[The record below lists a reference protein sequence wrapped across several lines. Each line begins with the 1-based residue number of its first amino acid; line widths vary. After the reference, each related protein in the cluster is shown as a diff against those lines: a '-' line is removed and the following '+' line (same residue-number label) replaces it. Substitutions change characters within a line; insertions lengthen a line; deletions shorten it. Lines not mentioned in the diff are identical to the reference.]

1 MTEEER
7 TNQLFRSLRDL
18 YRDEFIW
25 RIRVIFSF
33 KSIRWRCWSLIQLN
47 LQITPM
53 RFCLYSPRGRCLPPT
68 LLWNAAL
75 QLQSWNP
82 CTPPAWLRGEAWKS
96 WAVRTA
102 PQNQKK
108 RSKLDH
114 LWEMAKQTCFIL
126 DCFFEKHKPCQMYSD
141 IKVSHWHWHQVWL
154 QFTQFL
160 VYFLFTFQKCWVILC
175 FFIEKLN
182 MITVKWL

>member
-1 MTEEER
+1 MA
-7 TNQLFRSLRDL
+7 L
-18 YRDEFIW
+18 
-25 RIRVIFSF
+25 
-33 KSIRWRCWSLIQLN
+33 LISHSD

-53 RFCLYSPRGRCLPPT
+53 QFCPYSPRGRCLPPT

-102 PQNQKK
+102 PQNQEK
-108 RSKLDH
+108 RSKLDY
-114 LWEMAKQTCFIL
+114 LSEMPKQTYFIL
-126 DCFFEKHKPCQMYSD
+126 DWLFLWKHKPCQMYSD
-141 IKVSHWHWHQVWL
+141 IKVSHWHWHQDWL

-160 VYFLFTFQKCWVILC
+160 VYFINFYLFIFILFKNVDSFC
-175 FFIEKLN
+175 
-182 MITVKWL
+182 VSW